1 MKLSERQQLNKKKSQ
16 EQLQAI
22 VDAYHGKTAP
32 PAPAPKPAP
41 VKKTAVKKQVVK
53 KSKPKRRF
61 LGIGAPKKKK
71 APPVKTK
78 EQIAKEKA
86 REAARMRRGD
96 TAERMRETIENY
108 RSVPMSEGKRR
119 RRNLLF
125 YSVLI
130 AVLVIVFGV
139 LSLTVLFNIAEIE
152 VEGEGYYTEQRIIDA
167 TGIQLQDNMFRT
179 NMGKIEARLEKELP
193 RIKSINIRRVLMDKI
208 VIEVVEAVPVGVVP
222 IGGDYA
228 VLDADSKVLEVTP
241 VQPLDLVLLSGCAVS
256 QYEPGTVATFESE
269 ESAALIAT
277 VMDALENAGLLE
289 NTVELNVEKRYD
301 IVFRYGEY
309 YTCELGDVEK
319 LDSKLQMILK
329 VMESNPDD
337 VTATIDASDANKV
350 YYRPHYE

>member
-32 PAPAPKPAP
+32 VAPAKKTAP
-41 VKKTAVKKQVVK
+41 IKKTAVKKQVVK

-61 LGIGAPKKKK
+61 LGIGAPQKKK
-71 APPVKTK
+71 APIKTK

-96 TAERMRETIENY
+96 TAQRMRETIENY

-130 AVLVIVFGV
+130 AVLVIVFAV

-152 VEGEGYYTEQRIIDA
+152 VVGEGYYTEQRIIDA
-167 TGIQLQDNMFRT
+167 TGIQLQDNMFRI
-179 NMGKIEARLEKELP
+179 NMGNIEARLEKELP

-256 QYEPGTVATFESE
+256 QYEPGTIAVFENE

-277 VMDALENAGLLE
+277 VMDALEKAGLLE

-301 IVFRYGEY
+301 IMFRYGEY
-309 YTCELGDVEK
+309 YTCELGDLEK
-319 LDSKLQMILK
+319 LDSKLQMIIK

-350 YYRPHYE
+350 YYRPQYE